1 MPLIQW
7 DQAYSVSIDSIDNQ
21 HKRWIELVNNLHQA
35 MLEGKG
41 KDVLDQTLNAM
52 IDYTKTH
59 FTTEEKLMSQFAYGE
74 FAEHKKLHD
83 QFIDHIHQYQQR
95 KASGEMALTIEVMTA
110 MKDWLINHIQK
121 VDSRYSGFLKE
132 KGVK

>member
-7 DQAYSVSIDSIDNQ
+7 DKSYSVSINSIDSQ
-21 HKRWIELVNNLHQA
+21 HQRWIELVNNLHQA

-41 KDVLDQTLNAM
+41 KEALDQTLKAM
-52 IDYTKTH
+52 FDYTKIH
-59 FTTEEKLMSQFAYGE
+59 FSTEEKLMSQHGYGE
-74 FAEHKKLHD
+74 YAAHKKLHD
-83 QFIDHIHQYQQR
+83 QFIERVNQLQQR
-95 KASGEMALTIEVMTA
+95 KDSGEMALTIDVMTA

-121 VDSRYSGFLKE
+121 VDIRYSGFLNE

>member
-7 DQAYSVSIDSIDNQ
+7 DQAYSVSIGSIDNQ

-52 IDYTKTH
+52 IDYTKVH
-59 FTTEEKLMSQFAYGE
+59 FSTEEKLMSQHGYGE
-74 FAEHKKLHD
+74 FAAHKKLHD
-83 QFIDHIHQYQQR
+83 QFIERVAQLQQR
-95 KASGEMALTIEVMTA
+95 KDSGEKALTIDVMTTL
-110 MKDWLINHIQK
+110 KDWLINHIQK
-121 VDSRYSGFLKE
+121 VDTRYSGFLKE
-132 KGVK
+132 KGVQ